1 MMKRAADVR
10 RLNLGRAIGGEMN
23 RIVLLGLTA
32 ILLIPGMPAK
42 AQMSDP
48 TKDSFKAQDLGLAC
62 NPPANAD
69 ETARESADRTCQI
82 YLHGLADGL
91 FLLGAMADTGSQIC
105 LPKDGP
111 VSAADAKDEF
121 EDYLKAH
128 PEMAAHS
135 AGLVAAF
142 ALVKAHPCPQ

>member
-1 MMKRAADVR
+1 M
-10 RLNLGRAIGGEMN
+10 I
-23 RIVLLGLTA
+23 RIFLLGLMA
-32 ILLIPGMPAK
+32 ILLIAGTPAK

-48 TKDSFKAQDLGLAC
+48 TKDSFKAEDLGLAC
-62 NPPANAD
+62 DPAANTD
-69 ETARESADRTCQI
+69 LKARARAERTCQT

-91 FLLGAMADTGSQIC
+91 FLLGAMAGTGSQIC

-111 VSAADAKDEF
+111 VSAAEAKDEF
-121 EDYLKAH
+121 EEYLKAH

>member
-1 MMKRAADVR
+1 
-10 RLNLGRAIGGEMN
+10 MN
-23 RIVLLGLTA
+23 RIVLLGLVMMVLA
-32 ILLIPGMPAK
+32 PGMSAK

-48 TKDSFKAQDLGLAC
+48 TKDSFKAGDLGMAC
-62 NPPANAD
+62 NPPVNAD
-69 ETARESADRTCQI
+69 QNARKDADRTCQT

-91 FLLGAMADTGSQIC
+91 FLLGAMADTGSPIC

-111 VSAADAKDEF
+111 VSAAEAKDEF
-121 EDYLKAH
+121 DDYLKAH
-128 PEMAAHS
+128 PEMASHS